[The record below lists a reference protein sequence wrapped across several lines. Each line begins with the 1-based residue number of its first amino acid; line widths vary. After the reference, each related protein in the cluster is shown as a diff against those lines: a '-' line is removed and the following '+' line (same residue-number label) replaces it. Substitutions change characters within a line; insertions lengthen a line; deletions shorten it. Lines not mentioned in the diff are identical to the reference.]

1 MQGPADGALII
12 TTPQDVAIIDV
23 RKEVSFC
30 KKTNLPVL
38 GVVENMSGLSV
49 PIANLQFKSPQ
60 GDDLTNDVMT
70 SLPLELRSCLAV
82 CQVFEPTSGGAEVM
96 AASMGVPFLGRVPL
110 DPQISKLC
118 EAGISI
124 QSLPSSNASVEA
136 FNAIVE
142 GEHAVCL
149 EGLSTACVAQALL
162 MLSCMK
168 CLTACTGLTNG
179 WEIQAR
185 PAD

>member
-1 MQGPADGALII
+1 MVI

-49 PIANLQFKSPQ
+49 PIRTMAFKSPD
-60 GDDLTNDVMT
+60 GADVT
-70 SLPLELRSCLAV
+70 PAFLDSLPAEFRSCMAV
-82 CQVFEPTSGGAEVM
+82 CEVFEPTSGGAEAM

-118 EAGISI
+118 EAGVSI
-124 QSLPSSNASVEA
+124 QTLPPSSASVAA

-142 GEHAVCL
+142 G
-149 EGLSTACVAQALL
+149 TF
-162 MLSCMK
+162 
-168 CLTACTGLTNG
+168 
-179 WEIQAR
+179 
-185 PAD
+185 